1 MGYNNAESVRLEDE
15 TLIEYVRLGD
25 MKAFEVLYNRYINRL
40 YAKVMKM
47 VKLPEIAEELT
58 QETFL
63 RVWEFRHALE
73 RDKSFNAYISTIA
86 RNLVYRFFNEQVRE
100 RGLEA
105 ALIARSTELYHPLD
119 ELIAFNESSQIIAKA
134 IQTLPLQR
142 RNVYTLCKI
151 EGKSYQEV
159 SSQLGISTSTISDHI
174 VKATKFLRAYYLAEQ
189 QILFLF
195 FLFFY

>member
-1 MGYNNAESVRLEDE
+1 
-15 TLIEYVRLGD
+15 
-25 MKAFEVLYNRYINRL
+25 RL

-63 RVWEFRHALE
+63 SVWEFRHALE
-73 RDKSFNAYISTIA
+73 SDKSFNAYIFTIA

-119 ELIAFNESSQIIAKA
+119 ELIEFNESSQIIAKA

-159 SSQLGISTSTISDHI
+159 SKLLGISTSTISDHI